1 VGTGKDLYSV
11 VVGVSSCVL
20 VSIEMDRIPRMAESR
35 RGGMCSENIWG
46 YQSRSLNQEESSRQ
60 EALVIALYA
69 P

>member
-1 VGTGKDLYSV
+1 MGTGKDLYSV
-11 VVGVSSCVL
+11 VVGVSSCVF
-20 VSIEMDRIPRMAESR
+20 VSIEMDRIQRMAESR
-35 RGGMCSENIWG
+35 RGGISENIWG